1 MRSMALA
8 SAPVCYLLLVLKL
21 ANCSLRC
28 LWHRI
33 GYSTWFALCLGKSN
47 THTECQ
53 VVCFIFVPLPLSP
66 TATARRLCLYACL
79 LESTEAR
86 PLMNSNAHTL
96 VLPSILP
103 FLPFFSSLWITGHP
117 QPLKEEPT
125 SALDM
130 INMMWSEPC
139 SCTCF
144 CLNQSETSQECSQKR
159 KIIFQPRNL
168 GIVSGGFEE

>member
-1 MRSMALA
+1 MVFGCFWYRNMFSASLPTEVHGGALIWCA
-8 SAPVCYLLLVLKL
+8 AWHLPQHPCAIYYWFWSWLTAAYAACGTELV
-21 ANCSLRC
+21 
-28 LWHRI
+28 
-33 GYSTWFALCLGKSN
+33 TWFALCLGKSN

-53 VVCFIFVPLPLSP
+53 VCFIFVPLPLSP

-96 VLPSILP
+96 ILPSILP

-130 INMMWSEPC
+130 ISMMWS
-139 SCTCF
+139 
-144 CLNQSETSQECSQKR
+144 
-159 KIIFQPRNL
+159 
-168 GIVSGGFEE
+168 